1 MRRFKL
7 SENVSNMSV
16 GMEGHH
22 GKANTGGSLQPLEG
36 RPEQRAKPVLL
47 AAALWGP
54 LILRLDPIMKQVLYT
69 ETTSPVQLRCR
80 WVCAQPK

>member
-1 MRRFKL
+1 MRPFKL

-36 RPEQRAKPVLL
+36 RPEQRAKPV
-47 AAALWGP
+47 
-54 LILRLDPIMKQVLYT
+54 
-69 ETTSPVQLRCR
+69 
-80 WVCAQPK
+80 